1 MSNRTLTP
9 QMDTLRLLFAP
20 ILQNQKP
27 IEIHL
32 FFSGIA
38 KCIGKQ
44 ARSVIE
50 KLNANKRHQSITGGV
65 YLLGHGFLRTQKSTM
80 VRTVHTT

>member
-9 QMDTLRLLFAP
+9 QMDTLRLLFGP

-32 FFSGIA
+32 FFLGIA
-38 KCIGKQ
+38 KCISKQ

-50 KLNANKRHQSITGGV
+50 N
-65 YLLGHGFLRTQKSTM
+65 
-80 VRTVHTT
+80 